1 VEASIVVLPE
11 AARLV
16 ALVPMVVRLA
26 GDCMLAL
33 GDIVA
38 GRVLYCLELLLKVG
52 QQVAHLHYLPEQVF
66 QGLYRS
72 WDRSVHFV
80 AMALHRLYSS

>member
-11 AARLV
+11 EVRLL

-26 GDCMLAL
+26 GDCMLAT

-38 GRVLYCLELLLKVG
+38 GRVLYCLELLTKVG
-52 QQVAHLHYLPEQVF
+52 QQVAHLRYLLEQVF
-66 QGLYRS
+66 QELYRS

-80 AMALHRLYSS
+80 VMVLHRLYSS